1 VIAFGGRVLDASKPK
16 YLNSPETPLFQK
28 GHELYGWHRL
38 QRRTEEPVL
47 VVEGYMD
54 VVMLAQYNIQNA
66 VATLGTAVTPEHL
79 KQLFHNFVEVIF
91 CFDDDN
97 AGTHAAWRT
106 LEISLPY
113 LRDSCAVKFMFFSEG
128 DDPDSRVRKLGTEQ
142 FKQQLKQ
149 SVFLS
154 DYLLDSLEKKVDLR
168 SVEGRAR
175 LVEIAK
181 PFLQQLS
188 FSNYRQLLL
197 QALSER
203 SGINVEKLTIL
214 NQGRKKTTR
223 PSTPSQQQS
232 ITGWLNPVPKMIR
245 FLLYKP
251 ALAKQVQDIQELT
264 AIKEPGINLINR
276 IT

>member
-1 VIAFGGRVLDASKPK
+1 
-16 YLNSPETPLFQK
+16 
-28 GHELYGWHRL
+28 
-38 QRRTEEPVL
+38 
-47 VVEGYMD
+47 
-54 VVMLAQYNIQNA
+54 
-66 VATLGTAVTPEHL
+66 
-79 KQLFHNFVEVIF
+79 
-91 CFDDDN
+91 
-97 AGTHAAWRT
+97 
-106 LEISLPY
+106 
-113 LRDSCAVKFMFFSEG
+113 MFFSEG

-154 DYLLDSLEKKVDLR
+154 DYLLDSLGKKVDLR

-214 NQGRKKTTR
+214 NQDRKKTTR

-264 AIKEPGINLINR
+264 AIKEPGINLLIELLEFIKKIPYFRGIDGRCYLSILERENKGGSQLS
-276 IT
+276 